1 MGDND
6 REKTSS
12 TLMDR
17 LRDPQDQEAWGE
29 FLRTY
34 GRLILWGC
42 SRCGLNAHDA
52 EEASQEVLLNVRN
65 AMVKGTYVRAMGR
78 SFRGWLHTV
87 VVRAAGKER
96 RKPRPV
102 TGIEGLVEGLSGR
115 VLGGRL
121 VEGDDP
127 TIPQTEWDMASL
139 SCLFE
144 RALERIR
151 EEFPENEA
159 RAFEETSVT
168 RENGEEGRN
177 YLTVSDRILPGS
189 APIVA
194 KALGWTDQ
202 RVYKA
207 RHLIWPRFVEILREF
222 SDEDRWN

>member
-1 MGDND
+1 MGDKN

-12 TLMDR
+12 TLMAR

-29 FLRTY
+29 FLRTS

-42 SRCGLNAHDA
+42 SRCGPNAHDA
-52 EEASQEVLLNVRN
+52 EDASQEVLLIVRN
-65 AMVKGTYVRAMGR
+65 AMVKGTYVREAGKT
-78 SFRGWLHTV
+78 FGGWLRTV
-87 VVRAAGKER
+87 LVRIAKHKREKR
-96 RKPRPV
+96 RPV

-115 VLGGRL
+115 VVGGQL

-127 TIPQTEWDMASL
+127 TLPQTEWDRASF

-168 RENGEEGRN
+168 RENGEDGRI

-189 APIVA
+189 APLVA
-194 KALGWTDQ
+194 KRLGWTDQ

-207 RHLIWPRFVEILREF
+207 RHLIWPRFVEILRELC
-222 SDEDRWN
+222 DEDRWN

>member
-1 MGDND
+1 MGDKN

-12 TLMDR
+12 TLMAR

-42 SRCGLNAHDA
+42 SRCGLNAPDA
-52 EEASQEVLLNVRN
+52 EEASPEVLLNVRN
-65 AMVKGTYVRAMGR
+65 AMVKGTYVRATGR
-78 SFRGWLHTV
+78 SFRGWLRTV
-87 VVRAAGKER
+87 VVRVAGKER
-96 RKPRPV
+96 RKQRPV
-102 TGIEGLVEGLSGR
+102 TGIEGFAEDLSGR
-115 VLGGRL
+115 VVGGQL

-127 TIPQTEWDMASL
+127 TLPQAEWDRASL

-151 EEFPENEA
+151 EEFPANEA
-159 RAFEETSVT
+159 QAFEETTYT
-168 RENGEEGRN
+168 RENDDEGRN
-177 YLTVSDRILPGS
+177 YLTVSDRIIPRS
-189 APIVA
+189 APLVA
-194 KALGWTDQ
+194 KKLGWTDQ

-207 RHLIWPRFVEILREF
+207 RHLIWPRFVEILREL